1 MKKNELYFNRELSWL
16 SFNYRVLQE
25 AKDKSNPLFERLK
38 FLAIYSSNLDEFF
51 RVRVASLRTLLDNKK
66 KVLQELDFD
75 PKILLKDIHKIVY
88 KQQEEFGKIYHTEIL
103 QELKNNKIVI
113 LNEKTVS
120 ADQIRFIS
128 EYYSSNISY
137 LIQPILLI
145 KKKIFPFLKN
155 QSLYLAVRLKSKKIK
170 DAPKKENYKYS
181 LIEIPSQIISRFIK
195 LPSNN
200 ENNYYIFLDDVIR
213 LNLSKVFPGYEID
226 SSYSFKLTRDAELFI
241 DDEFSGNLLEKI
253 KKNLKKRD
261 TGVPSRFLFDKSI
274 PKDFLKFLKEA
285 LNLNKNDLVA
295 GGKYHNFSDFFK
307 FPTPNNDNLV
317 YKPLEQITHK
327 QAGNSLF
334 KAISRKDIGFYFPY
348 HNYNHVVNF
357 FKQAAE
363 DPDVT
368 EIKITQYRVA
378 KNSKI
383 INSLIDAKN
392 NGKDVTVFVEV
403 KARFDEEL
411 NIQWAEEMENCG
423 IKVHYSFPGLKVHS
437 KIALIKRKE
446 ESGIN
451 SYCYLGTGNFNE
463 NTAKIYTDF
472 GLLTKN
478 EKITKEVEKVFDFL
492 INKNKKSYFEN
503 MLVAQFNMRKRF
515 DELIDKEIS
524 NAKKGK
530 PAFIKAKMNSLEDKK
545 LIKKLYEASK
555 AGVKI
560 DLLVRGICCLVPGV
574 KGLSDNIK
582 VTSIVGRFLEH
593 SRVYIFCNNKKELV
607 YAGSADLMKRNL
619 SRRIETIFPI
629 LDKDIRK
636 NVLRM
641 IDLQLNDNVKAR
653 IIDSR
658 QKNKYV
664 KNDSAAINSQTDFY
678 NILSS

>member
-1 MKKNELYFNRELSWL
+1 
-16 SFNYRVLQE
+16 
-25 AKDKSNPLFERLK
+25 
-38 FLAIYSSNLDEFF
+38 
-51 RVRVASLRTLLDNKK
+51 
-66 KVLQELDFD
+66 
-75 PKILLKDIHKIVY
+75 
-88 KQQEEFGKIYHTEIL
+88 
-103 QELKNNKIVI
+103 
-113 LNEKTVS
+113 
-120 ADQIRFIS
+120 
-128 EYYSSNISY
+128 
-137 LIQPILLI
+137 
-145 KKKIFPFLKN
+145 
-155 QSLYLAVRLKSKKIK
+155 
-170 DAPKKENYKYS
+170 
-181 LIEIPSQIISRFIK
+181 
-195 LPSNN
+195 
-200 ENNYYIFLDDVIR
+200 
-213 LNLSKVFPGYEID
+213 
-226 SSYSFKLTRDAELFI
+226 
-241 DDEFSGNLLEKI
+241 
-253 KKNLKKRD
+253 
-261 TGVPSRFLFDKSI
+261 
-274 PKDFLKFLKEA
+274 
-285 LNLNKNDLVA
+285 
-295 GGKYHNFSDFFK
+295 
-307 FPTPNNDNLV
+307 
-317 YKPLEQITHK
+317 
-327 QAGNSLF
+327 
-334 KAISRKDIGFYFPY
+334 
-348 HNYNHVVNF
+348 
-357 FKQAAE
+357 
-363 DPDVT
+363 
-368 EIKITQYRVA
+368 
-378 KNSKI
+378 
-383 INSLIDAKN
+383 
-392 NGKDVTVFVEV
+392 V

-515 DELIDKEIS
+515 DELIDNEIS

-678 NILSS
+678 NLLSS